1 MCRGVKQG
9 DPLSPLLFNLV
20 MDELLDELEGA
31 GGGFTFS
38 PSTQVNCL
46 AYADDILLLSDSRAG
61 LQSNLLRCSRFLSAR
76 SLRLNI
82 QKCSTLRMYKVPR
95 IRSICATR
103 DPMFYLDPTDESTL
117 LPAFTGAE
125 FLHYLGVDFNP
136 YGRRRDQVA
145 GALVLL
151 ARVRRAPLKPQQK
164 IELIRNH
171 LLPRLLYSLTVGNP
185 LANTGR
191 TIDKKIRQCVKE
203 ILHLPASTMCDDF
216 FYVPRSRGG
225 LGFLNLQEATDLSV
239 LRLMVKMRTNDDDVA
254 RTSAE
259 QWFNQRRFAK
269 LAARRR
275 LPTANLGALHKVKE
289 EIAKKHQ
296 ERFQRSYQGSGH
308 AEFHDKRSNA
318 WMGGEQMTG
327 RGYINAIK
335 VRASLVPTRVQTLR
349 GRADPGDHRTLC
361 RRCGDVSR
369 APESLAHI
377 SQTCAFCHGLIIRR
391 HDAIVQKL
399 AQLAQNQ
406 GFQCTTEPIIRIND
420 QTHKPDL
427 VLAKNSSCWTIDVS
441 IPWESRDPLDRR
453 HMQKCQKYR
462 CLAEPVKKL
471 TNSTEFSTGA
481 IVIGARGAWCE
492 RNDDTLSRAGLSITD
507 RMKQLL
513 CLITLEKTCQLI
525 SWFMRSTDR
534 LALRQPTRHRSSAQ
548 RTEARIPRSVDQAA
562 FGSPARHHVAASPR
576 HAPENRTVPAAH

>member
-1 MCRGVKQG
+1 MCGGHTPYGERPLTSLTDQG
-9 DPLSPLLFNLV
+9 GSLLDRPLLN
-20 MDELLDELEGA
+20 MM
-31 GGGFTFS
+31 T
-38 PSTQVNCL
+38 
-46 AYADDILLLSDSRAG
+46 
-61 LQSNLLRCSRFLSAR
+61 SASKETR
-76 SLRLNI
+76 SV
-82 QKCSTLRMYKVPR
+82 S
-95 IRSICATR
+95 AAR
-103 DPMFYLDPTDESTL
+103 DLMFYLDPADESTL

-125 FLHYLGVDFNP
+125 FLHYIGVDFNP

-151 ARVRRAPLKPQQK
+151 ARVRRAPLEPQQK

-171 LLPRLLYSLTVGNP
+171 LLPRLLYSLTVDNP

-239 LRLMVKMRTNDDDVA
+239 LRLMVKLRTNNDDVA

-259 QWFNQRRFAK
+259 QWFNQKRFSK
-269 LAARRR
+269 LAARRAVA
-275 LPTANLGALHKVKE
+275 TASLTALHKAKE
-289 EIAKKHQ
+289 ETARRHQ
-296 ERFQRSYQGSGH
+296 ERFQRSYQGSGY
-308 AEFHDKRSNA
+308 AEFHDKRGNA

-327 RGYINAIK
+327 RGYIIAIK
-335 VRASLVPTRVQTLR
+335 VRTSLVPTRVQTLR
-349 GRADPGDHRTLC
+349 GRADTRDRRTFC

-369 APESLAHI
+369 APESLAHM

-406 GFQCTTEPIIRIND
+406 RFQCTTEPTIRMND
-420 QTHKPDL
+420 QTYKPDL
-427 VLAKNSSCWTIDVS
+427 VLSKNNCCWTIDVS

-453 HMQKCQKYR
+453 HTQKCQKYR
-462 CLAEPVKKL
+462 CFADPVKKL
-471 TNSTEFSTGA
+471 TNTTEFCT
-481 IVIGARGAWCE
+481 GAWCE
-492 RNDDTLSRAGLSITD
+492 RNDDTLSRAGLTITD
-507 RMKQLL
+507 RTKELL
-513 CLITLEKTCQLI
+513 CLTKLEKTCQLI

-534 LALRQPTRHRSSAQ
+534 LAFRQHARQRSLVP
-548 RTEARIPRSVDQAA
+548 RTEA
-562 FGSPARHHVAASPR
+562 
-576 HAPENRTVPAAH
+576 